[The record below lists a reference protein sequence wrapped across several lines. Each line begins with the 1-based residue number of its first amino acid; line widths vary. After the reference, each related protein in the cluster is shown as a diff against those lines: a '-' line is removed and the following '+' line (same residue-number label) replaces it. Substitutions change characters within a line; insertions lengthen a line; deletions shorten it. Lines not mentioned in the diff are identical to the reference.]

1 MLMPVPAHVTQGQG
15 ALPIDGSFSV
25 SLTGYGEPR
34 LDRARQRLLDHLA
47 LITGIPFMAAAPG
60 QHARLV
66 VHVGG
71 ASLPVQ
77 ALGEDES
84 YTLHV
89 GTTEA
94 TLDAPNPLGAM
105 HGLQTFLQ
113 LVQITPNGFA
123 APAVEI
129 RDSPRFPWRGLML
142 DASRHFQPLSEVRQT
157 LDGMEAVK
165 MNVFHWHLSD
175 NQGFRVESK
184 RFPAL
189 QGKGSDGL
197 FYTQAEIR
205 DTIAYAR
212 DRGIRIVP
220 EFDMPGHTTAW
231 FVGYPELASGPG
243 PYDIEREWGVFDPAM
258 DPTRGEVYRFL
269 EGFLG
274 EMTALFPDQYFHVG
288 GDECN
293 GKEWDSNPRIQAWMR
308 AHGVRD
314 KAALQAYFTGRVQK
328 LVAAR
333 GKVMVGWDEVLQP
346 DTPKDVVIQSWRGQK
361 SLGEAA
367 RGGYRGLLSAGYYID
382 LNQPAADHYR
392 ADPEVI
398 PDMTA
403 ADALT
408 PVEAARI
415 LGGEATMWTEFISPE
430 ILQNRVWP
438 RTAAI
443 AERLWSPRSVTDA
456 DSMYRRLA
464 VVSRELGWL
473 GLENGGVLYDMLQR
487 MGDVREP
494 EALLT
499 LARVVQPPQGYVR
512 GTLRKYYQY
521 TPLTGLVDAVP
532 AESEQGRE
540 FTELARRIV
549 AGTAT
554 AEEHGRARALLE
566 TWQGNDRLLAPA
578 LGSSPQTLELRP
590 VSLHLAETAGL
601 GLTALN
607 RLEGN
612 GRAASAQQTAQP
624 PVQTQGEG
632 SAVKSRLAELA
643 KPEAVLLDM
652 VVPGVLILVDGA
664 GPAPAQAR

>member
-1 MLMPVPAHVTQGQG
+1 MQSELMLMPVPAHLTLEQGQ
-15 ALPIDGSFSV
+15 LPIDGSFSV
-25 SLTGYGEPR
+25 SLTGFGEPR
-34 LDRARQRLLDHLA
+34 LERARQRFLDHLT
-47 LITGIPFMAAAPG
+47 LVTGIPFMAAAAG
-60 QHARLV
+60 RHAQLI
-66 VHVGG
+66 VHVEG
-71 ASLPVQ
+71 SSRPVQ
-77 ALGEDES
+77 ELGEDES

-89 GTTEA
+89 GGNQA

-113 LVQITPNGFA
+113 LVRITPAGFA

-142 DASRHFQPLSEVRQT
+142 DVSRHFQPLTEVRQT

-175 NQGFRVESK
+175 NQGFRVESR
-184 RFPAL
+184 RFPQL

-197 FYTQAEIR
+197 FYTQQEIVE
-205 DTIAYAR
+205 TIAYAR
-212 DRGIRIVP
+212 DRGIRVMP
-220 EFDMPGHTTAW
+220 EFDMPGHATAW

-243 PYDIEREWGVFDPAM
+243 PYAIEREWGVFDPAM
-258 DPTRGEVYRFL
+258 DPTREEVYRFL
-269 EGFLG
+269 DVFLA
-274 EMTALFPDQYFHVG
+274 EMTALFPDRYFHVG

-308 AHGVRD
+308 AHTMRD
-314 KAALQAYFTGRVQK
+314 NAALQAYFTGRVQK

-382 LNQPAADHYR
+382 LNQSAGDHYR
-392 ADPEVI
+392 ADPEII
-398 PDMTA
+398 PDATA
-403 ADALT
+403 IDSLT
-408 PVEAARI
+408 PVEAGRI

-430 ILQNRVWP
+430 ILDNRVWP

-443 AERLWSPRSVTDA
+443 AERLWSPRSVTDV

-473 GLENGGVLYDMLQR
+473 GLENGGVRYDMLQR
-487 MGDVREP
+487 ISGVREP

-521 TPLTGLVDAVP
+521 TPLTSLVDAVP

-540 FTELARRIV
+540 FTGLARRIV
-549 AGTAT
+549 AGSAS
-554 AEEHGRARALLE
+554 AQEHARARTLLE
-566 TWQGNDRLLAPA
+566 TWTGNDRLLAPS

-590 VSLHLAETAGL
+590 VSLHLAETATL

-607 RLEGN
+607 RLEAKGTQALPQ
-612 GRAASAQQTAQP
+612 GM
-624 PVQTQGEG
+624 VQTPAGQ
-632 SAVKSRLAELA
+632 SAAKARLAELA

-652 VVPGVLILVDGA
+652 VVPGVMILVDGA
-664 GPAPAQAR
+664 GPAPAR

>member
-1 MLMPVPAHVTQGQG
+1 MAQGEQMQGELMLMPTPAHLTPEPGQ
-15 ALPIDGSFSV
+15 LPIDGSFSV
-25 SLTGYGEPR
+25 SLTGFSEPR
-34 LDRARQRLLDHLA
+34 LERARQRFLDHLT

-60 QHARLV
+60 HHARLLI
-66 VHVGG
+66 HVSGP
-71 ASLPVQ
+71 SKPVQ

-89 GTTEA
+89 GPTEA

-113 LVQITPNGFA
+113 LVQITPGGFA
-123 APAVEI
+123 ASAVEI

-142 DASRHFQPLSEVRQT
+142 DVSRHFQPLSEVRQT

-184 RFPAL
+184 RFPQL
-189 QGKGSDGL
+189 QAQGSDGL
-197 FYTQAEIR
+197 FYTQGEIA

-212 DRGIRIVP
+212 DRGIRVVP

-243 PYDIEREWGVFDPAM
+243 PYAIERKWGIFDPAM
-258 DPTRGEVYRFL
+258 DPTREEVYRFL
-269 EGFLG
+269 DGFLG
-274 EMTALFPDQYFHVG
+274 EMTALFPDRYFHVG

-293 GKEWDSNPRIQAWMR
+293 GKQWDSNPRIQAWMR
-308 AHGVRD
+308 THGVHD
-314 KAALQAYFTGRVQK
+314 NAALQAYFTGRVQK

-382 LNQPAADHYR
+382 LNQSAADHYR
-392 ADPEVI
+392 ADPEII
-398 PDMTA
+398 PDATA
-403 ADALT
+403 ADALS
-408 PVEAARI
+408 PEQAARI

-443 AERLWSPRSVTDA
+443 AERLWSPRSVTDV

-473 GLENGGVLYDMLQR
+473 GLENGGVRYDMLQR
-487 MGDVREP
+487 MSGVREP

-499 LARVVQPPQGYVR
+499 LARVVQPTQGYVR
-512 GTLRKYYQY
+512 GTLREYDQF

-549 AGTAT
+549 AGTASPQ
-554 AEEHGRARALLE
+554 EHARARSLLE
-566 TWQGNDRLLAPA
+566 TWQGNDLLLAPA
-578 LGSSPQTLELRP
+578 LGSSPQALELRP

-601 GLTALN
+601 GLQALG
-607 RLEGN
+607 RLEGHETVTP
-612 GRAASAQQTAQP
+612 AQQGA
-624 PVQTQGEG
+624 
-632 SAVKSRLAELA
+632 AAARLAELA
-643 KPEAVLLDM
+643 KPEAVLLNM
-652 VVPGVLILVDGA
+652 AVPGVLVLLD
-664 GPAPAQAR
+664 ARPVSSVPPR